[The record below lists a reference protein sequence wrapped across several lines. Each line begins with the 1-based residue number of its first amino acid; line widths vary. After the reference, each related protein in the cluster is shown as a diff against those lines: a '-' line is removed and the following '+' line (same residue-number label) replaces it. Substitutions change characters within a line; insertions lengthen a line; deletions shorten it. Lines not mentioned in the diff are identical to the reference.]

1 MKVETIFASNSQVGM
16 NIRIMLFIVITISI
30 VLFVLFLRR
39 YFPVK
44 NVPYENKV
52 EEVQEIIIDIRD
64 YNISDK
70 NPFKGSIN
78 IHVDYIKRYH
88 KEIPRE
94 KVHLIIPDEL
104 EKNIG
109 VRMLREKGIHVISY
123 SVM

>member
-1 MKVETIFASNSQVGM
+1 
-16 NIRIMLFIVITISI
+16 MLFIVITISI

-64 YNISDK
+64 YNIFDK

-78 IHVDYIKRYH
+78 IPVAYIERYH

-94 KVHLIIPDEL
+94 KVHLIVHDEL